1 MIDCHNHLGVELG
14 AYLRNEFPYGQQL
27 PSLVA
32 EGQPLGIERW
42 IVFPMVSY
50 LAMDLQSLRRGDVRL
65 GGELETVPYAFE
77 NRRMMG
83 EIYDLY
89 PEYADLFV
97 PFAILDPSRKVAEQA
112 AAIRELAQSYR
123 FYGFKLQTTIIR
135 SPVKDLLG
143 VGKPFLDLA
152 REWDIPMLIHSS
164 VLPVDTW
171 AQASDILEVA
181 EKNPDIRFCL
191 AHSCRF
197 DRECLDRVAELPNT
211 WFDCSAHRIHC
222 QLAVED
228 SPIVAPAVKRFA
240 TDYSNPAKALLD
252 LARAYPEK
260 LLWGSDSPYYSFV
273 AKFANE
279 FYSLKSTYPEEVACL
294 MGLPEELRS
303 KVGMENT
310 EKFLGARK

>member
-14 AYLRNEFPYGQQL
+14 AYLRKEFPYGQQL

-32 EGQPLGIERW
+32 EGQALGIGRW

-50 LAMDLQSLRRGDVRL
+50 LAMDLQALRRGDVRL

-77 NRRMMG
+77 NRRMMA

-89 PEYADLFV
+89 PEYADLVV
-97 PFAILDPSRKVAEQA
+97 PFVILDPSRKVAEQA
-112 AAIRELAQSYR
+112 GAIRDLAKSYR
-123 FYGFKLQTTIIR
+123 FFGFKLQTTIIR

-152 REWDIPMLIHSS
+152 REWNYPMLIHSS

-171 AQASDILEVA
+171 AQAWDILEVA

-222 QLAVED
+222 QLAIED
-228 SPIVAPAVKRFA
+228 SPIVAPAEKRFS
-240 TDYSNPAKALLD
+240 TDYSNPSKVLLD
-252 LARAYPEK
+252 LAEAYPEK
-260 LLWGSDSPYYSFV
+260 LLWGSDSPYYCFV
-273 AKFANE
+273 AKYENE
-279 FYSLKSTYPEEVACL
+279 LYSLKSTYPEEVACL
-294 MGLPEELRS
+294 MDLPEGLRL
-303 KVGMENT
+303 KVGGKNT
-310 EKFLGARK
+310 EAFLGSKR

>member
-32 EGQPLGIERW
+32 EGQPLGVERW
-42 IVFPMVSY
+42 IVFPMVTY
-50 LAMDLQSLRRGDVRL
+50 LAMDLSAVRRGEVRL
-65 GGELETVPYAFE
+65 GGDLESVPYAFE
-77 NRRMMG
+77 NRRMME
-83 EIYDLY
+83 EIYHLY
-89 PEYADLFV
+89 PEYSDLV
-97 PFAILDPSRKVAEQA
+97 YPFAILDPARKVAEQIE
-112 AAIRELAQSYR
+112 AIRELEKSYR
-123 FYGFKLQTTIIR
+123 FFGFKLQTTIIQ
-135 SPVKDLLG
+135 SPVIALLEA
-143 VGKPFLDLA
+143 GKPFLDLA
-152 REWDIPMLIHSS
+152 KEWNLPMLIHSS

-171 AQASDILEVA
+171 AQARDILEIA
-181 EKNPDIRFCL
+181 EKNPGVRFCL

-222 QLAVED
+222 QLATED
-228 SPIVAPAVKRFA
+228 NPIVAPAEKRFA

-260 LLWGSDSPYYSFV
+260 LLWGSDSPYYCFV
-273 AKFANE
+273 AKYENE
-279 FYSLKSTYPEEVACL
+279 FYSLKSTYSEEVACL
-294 MGLPEELRS
+294 MDLPDDLRS
-303 KVGMENT
+303 MVGMENT